1 MAITKAGRALLFAL
15 WLFGEILP
23 QNQGSPT
30 VSRPLATCAR
40 RTQRDFGRKTRLI
53 TRHRKAKPPHRAP
66 QARPALRHCGRR
78 TPKTRQH
85 LMVSPQTRKPVRFYR
100 RQCMNTPFGPDPSPS
115 PAQQKGPSREAGAKE
130 REAMGREPAGKAGSQ
145 EREANPRRSLSRDGP
160 RPGSRGP
167 RRGRQRDGSL
177 LVRAGSQEREAKGR
191 GSRGSRE
198 PQGEGGKS
206 GAPVLSGTAPGRE
219 TREPRRGRRWD
230 GSPPGKRAPKERE
243 ANPRWLRSLGTAPG
257 REAGSLGEG
266 GEPMSQEIV
275 LFVSSF

>member
-40 RTQRDFGRKTRLI
+40 RTQRVFGRKTRLI
-53 TRHRKAKPPHRAP
+53 TRHRKAKPPHKAP
-66 QARPALRHCGRR
+66 QARPARRHCGRR

-85 LMVSPQTRKPVRFYR
+85 LMVSPQTRKPARLYR
-100 RQCMNTPFGPDPSPS
+100 RQCTNTPFGPDPSPS

-145 EREANPRRSLSRDGP
+145 GEGGNSETCPLSRDGP

-167 RRGRQRDGSL
+167 RRGRQRDGAHEVPAS
-177 LVRAGSQEREAKGR
+177 
-191 GSRGSRE
+191 
-198 PQGEGGKS
+198 
-206 GAPVLSGTAPGRE
+206 
-219 TREPRRGRRWD
+219 
-230 GSPPGKRAPKERE
+230 PKERE
-243 ANPRWLRSLGTAPG
+243 ANPARRSLWDGSRAGNPG
-257 REAGSLGEG
+257 A
-266 GEPMSQEIV
+266 
-275 LFVSSF
+275 

>member
-177 LVRAGSQEREAKGR
+177 LVRAGSQEREARGR

-219 TREPRRGRRWD
+219 TQGPRRGRRWD

-257 REAGSLGEG
+257 REAGSQGEG
-266 GEPMSQEIV
+266 GEPMSQEVV

>member
-1 MAITKAGRALLFAL
+1 MPLFAL

-40 RTQRDFGRKTRLI
+40 RTQRDFRRKTRWI
-53 TRHRKAKPPHRAP
+53 TRHRKAKPPHKAP
-66 QARPALRHCGRR
+66 QARSARRHCGRR

-130 REAMGREPAGKAGSQ
+130 REAMGREPAGKRAPK
-145 EREANPRRSLSRDGP
+145 EREANPKHALSLGTA
-160 RPGSRGP
+160 PGREAGGLGEGGKGTGLARFLRAP
-167 RRGRQRDGSL
+167 RRGRQIR
-177 LVRAGSQEREAKGR
+177 RAA
-191 GSRGSRE
+191 
-198 PQGEGGKS
+198 
-206 GAPVLSGTAPGRE
+206 LSGTAPGRE
-219 TREPRRGRRWD
+219 TREPRRGRQWD
-230 GSPPGKRAPKERE
+230 GSPPGKRVPKERE

-257 REAGSLGEG
+257 REAGSQGEG
-266 GEPMSQEIV
+266 GKPMSQEVV

>member
-100 RQCMNTPFGPDPSPS
+100 RQCMNTPFGPDPSSS

-130 REAMGREPAGKAGSQ
+130 REAMGREPAGKADSQ

-177 LVRAGSQEREAKGR
+177 LVKAGSQEREARGR
-191 GSRGSRE
+191 GSRGSCE

-206 GAPVLSGTAPGRE
+206 GAPL
-219 TREPRRGRRWD
+219 
-230 GSPPGKRAPKERE
+230 
-243 ANPRWLRSLGTAPG
+243 SLGRLPG
-257 REAGSLGEG
+257 EKPGSLGEG
-266 GEPMSQEIV
+266 GDGTGARRESGLPRRGRRIHVGCALSGRLPAGKPGAKEREANRC
-275 LFVSSF
+275 LRR